1 MALSNLIDETPE
13 GMQHVRKRLARRW
26 FGIEHYEVNR
36 VTFVQ
41 GHADFGVVFE
51 SSDTRSVPCAWIN
64 NDDRCFFWIDA
75 IVPTIIA
82 NFRNP
87 QQRII

>member
-36 VTFVQ
+36 VTFV
-41 GHADFGVVFE
+41 
-51 SSDTRSVPCAWIN
+51 
-64 NDDRCFFWIDA
+64 
-75 IVPTIIA
+75 
-82 NFRNP
+82 
-87 QQRII
+87 